1 MKNLKIGDAYEGGLV
16 ASLGDNGKGFIV
28 ALSDSTRMAWENAN
42 SFGHEM
48 NGYNDWRLPSKDEL
62 NILYLNKNKFGGF
75 SQSDY
80 WSGTMNNE
88 KEDSAWAQSF
98 EEGDGYQYTTNK
110 FNGLSVRFVRDFTA
124 I

>member
-1 MKNLKIGDAYEGGLV
+1 MKNLNVGDVYEGGLV
-16 ASLGDNGKGFIV
+16 ASLDDSGKGFIV
-28 ALSDSTRMAWENAN
+28 ALSDSTRMAWKDAN
-42 SFGHEM
+42 SFGHAM

-62 NILYLNKNKFGGF
+62 HILYLNKNKFGGF

-80 WSGTMNNE
+80 WSGTTDE
-88 KEDSAWAQSF
+88 IDDSAWAQSF
-98 EEGDGYQYTTNK
+98 EDGDGWQYTTNK